1 MEATMGE
8 GARVV
13 LNCLS
18 GEYLRNSLECCGHLS
33 SFIHYGEYD
42 IDNGNSI
49 GMARFMLNLSFYVV
63 NLKNLVTLD
72 NELKQE
78 LWNLMSKGLEEEAIK
93 PLIWEYR
100 SPQDIPEILR

>member
-1 MEATMGE
+1 MGE

-18 GEYLRNSLECCGHLS
+18 GEHLRNSLECCGHLS

-42 IDNGNSI
+42 LDIGNSI

-63 NLKNLVTLD
+63 NLKNMFTLD
-72 NELKQE
+72 SEQKQE
-78 LWNLMSKGLEEEAIK
+78 LWKIMNNGIETEAIK
-93 PLIWEYR
+93 PIIWEYC
-100 SPQDIPEILR
+100 SNQDIPEILR